1 MLSVKVSSNIKQFEK
16 QMSRFAKK
24 QLPYVA
30 SRTLNTC
37 AKHVRKDAINNT
49 FRQGFKSANASRFAK
64 GVLRMKFSNKRD
76 FPRGKLQSSVLDYT
90 GKDYLLKHQHGGVRT
105 PKSGQFIAVPSRDT
119 KRKLGF
125 RRNIKYRPKHLAQE
139 KGVFVMPNKKGGRS
153 RFVMMQGLGKKRK
166 LLYSFVP
173 SVPNPK
179 RLNFYERGGVLVKRI
194 ITSIFTSEF
203 NRAKRSIRFK

>member
-30 SRTLNTC
+30 SRTINTC

-49 FRQGFKSANASRFAK
+49 FRQGFKSGNASRFAK

-76 FPRGKLQSSVLDYT
+76 FPRGKLQSSVLDHT

-105 PKSGQFIAVPSRDT
+105 PKTGQFIAVPSRDT

-125 RRNIKYRPKHLAQE
+125 RRNIKFSPKHLTNE

-153 RFVMMQGLGKKRK
+153 KFVMMQKVGDKRK

-173 SVPNPK
+173 SLPNPK
-179 RLNFYERGGVLVKRI
+179 RLNFYERGSVLVKRI
-194 ITSIFTSEF
+194 ITSVFTSEF
-203 NRAKRSIRFK
+203 NRAKRSMRFR

>member
-1 MLSVKVSSNIKQFEK
+1 MLSVSVKDNIKQFEK
-16 QMSRFAKK
+16 QMSRFAKR
-24 QLPYVA
+24 QLPFVA

-37 AKHVRKDAINNT
+37 AKHVRQDAINKT
-49 FRQGFKSANASRFAK
+49 FKQGFKSANASRFAK
-64 GVLRMKFSNKRD
+64 GVLRMKFSHKRD
-76 FPRGKLQSSVLDYT
+76 FARGKLQSSVLDVT
-90 GKDYLLKHQHGGVRT
+90 GKDYLLTHQHGGTRT

-125 RRNIKYRPKHLAQE
+125 KRNVKFRPKHLAQE

-153 RFVMMQGLGKKRK
+153 KFVMMQGVGNKRK

-203 NRAKRSIRFK
+203 NKAKRSIKF

>member
-30 SRTLNTC
+30 SRTINTC

-49 FRQGFKSANASRFAK
+49 FRQGFKSGNASRFAK

-76 FPRGKLQSSVLDYT
+76 FPRGKLQSSVLDHT

-105 PKSGQFIAVPSRDT
+105 PKTGQFIAVPSRDT

-125 RRNIKYRPKHLAQE
+125 RRNIKFRPKHLTNE

-153 RFVMMQGLGKKRK
+153 KFVMMQKVGDKRK
-166 LLYSFVP
+166 LLYSFIP

-179 RLNFYERGGVLVKRI
+179 RLNFYERGSVLVKRI
-194 ITSIFTSEF
+194 ITSVFTSEF
-203 NRAKRSIRFK
+203 NRAKRSMRFR

>member
-30 SRTLNTC
+30 SRTINTC

-49 FRQGFKSANASRFAK
+49 FRQGFKSGNASRFAK

-76 FPRGKLQSSVLDYT
+76 FPRVKLQSSVLDHT

-105 PKSGQFIAVPSRDT
+105 PKTGQFIAVPSRDT

-125 RRNIKYRPKHLAQE
+125 RRNIKFRPKHLTNE

-153 RFVMMQGLGKKRK
+153 KFVMMQKVGDKRK

-179 RLNFYERGGVLVKRI
+179 RLNFYERGSVLVKRI
-194 ITSIFTSEF
+194 ITSVFTSEF
-203 NRAKRSIRFK
+203 NRAKRSMRFR

>member
-30 SRTLNTC
+30 SRTINTC

-49 FRQGFKSANASRFAK
+49 FRQGFKSGNASRFAK

-76 FPRGKLQSSVLDYT
+76 FPRGKLQSSVLDHT

-105 PKSGQFIAVPSRDT
+105 PKTGQFIAVPSRDT

-125 RRNIKYRPKHLAQE
+125 RRNIKFRPKHLTNE

-153 RFVMMQGLGKKRK
+153 KFVMMLKVGDKRK
-166 LLYSFVP
+166 LLYS
-173 SVPNPK
+173 
-179 RLNFYERGGVLVKRI
+179 LV
-194 ITSIFTSEF
+194 FTSEF
-203 NRAKRSIRFK
+203 NRAKRSMRFR

>member
-1 MLSVKVSSNIKQFEK
+1 MMSVKVKSNIKQFEK
-16 QMSRFAKK
+16 QMSKFARK
-24 QLPYVA
+24 QLPFVA
-30 SRTLNTC
+30 SRTLNKC
-37 AKHVRKDAINNT
+37 AKHVRQDAINNT
-49 FRQGFKSANASRFAK
+49 FRQGFKSPNASRFAK
-64 GVLRMKFSNKRD
+64 GVLRMKFSHKRD
-76 FPRGKLQSSVLDYT
+76 FARGKLQSSVLDTT
-90 GKDYLLKHQHGGVRT
+90 GKDYLLKHQHGGTRT

-125 RRNIKYRPKHLAQE
+125 KRNIKYRPKHLTNE

-153 RFVMMQGLGKKRK
+153 KFVMMQKVGKNRK

-194 ITSIFTSEF
+194 ITSVFTSEF
-203 NRAKRSIRFK
+203 NKAKRSIKF

>member
-30 SRTLNTC
+30 SRTINTC

-49 FRQGFKSANASRFAK
+49 FRQGFKSGNASRFAK

-76 FPRGKLQSSVLDYT
+76 FPRGKLQSSVLDHT

-105 PKSGQFIAVPSRDT
+105 PKTGQFIAVPSRDT

-125 RRNIKYRPKHLAQE
+125 RRNIKFRPKHLTNE

-153 RFVMMQGLGKKRK
+153 KFVMMQGVGDKRK

-194 ITSIFTSEF
+194 ITSVFTSEF
-203 NRAKRSIRFK
+203 NKAKRSIKF

>member
-1 MLSVKVSSNIKQFEK
+1 MMSVKVSSNIKQFEK
-16 QMSRFAKK
+16 QMSKFAKR
-24 QLPYVA
+24 QLPFVA
-30 SRTLNTC
+30 SRTLNQC
-37 AKHVRKDAINNT
+37 AKHVRLDAINNT

-76 FPRGKLQSSVLDYT
+76 FPKGKLQSSVFDYT
-90 GKDYLLKHQHGGVRT
+90 GKDYLLKHQHGGTRT

-125 RRNIKYRPKHLAQE
+125 KRNVKFRPKHLSQE

-153 RFVMMQGLGKKRK
+153 RFVMMQKVGDKRK

-194 ITSIFTSEF
+194 ITSVFTSEF
-203 NRAKRSIRFK
+203 NKAKRSIKF

>member
-30 SRTLNTC
+30 SRTINTC

-49 FRQGFKSANASRFAK
+49 FRQGFKSGNASRFAK

-76 FPRGKLQSSVLDYT
+76 FPRGKLQSSVLDHT

-105 PKSGQFIAVPSRDT
+105 PKTGQFIAVPSRDT

-125 RRNIKYRPKHLAQE
+125 RRNIKFRPKHLTNE

-153 RFVMMQGLGKKRK
+153 KFVMMQGVGDKRK

-194 ITSIFTSEF
+194 ITSVFTSEF
-203 NRAKRSIRFK
+203 NKAKRTIKF

>member
-30 SRTLNTC
+30 SRTINTC

-49 FRQGFKSANASRFAK
+49 FRQGFKSGNASRFAK

-76 FPRGKLQSSVLDYT
+76 FPRGKLQSSVLDHT

-105 PKSGQFIAVPSRDT
+105 PKTGQFIAVPSRDT

-125 RRNIKYRPKHLAQE
+125 RRNIKFRPKHLTNE

-153 RFVMMQGLGKKRK
+153 KFVMMQKVGDKRK
-166 LLYSFVP
+166 LLYTFVP

-179 RLNFYERGGVLVKRI
+179 RLNFYERGSVLVKRI
-194 ITSIFTSEF
+194 ITSVFTSEF
-203 NRAKRSIRFK
+203 NRAKRSMRFR

>member
-30 SRTLNTC
+30 SRTINTC

-49 FRQGFKSANASRFAK
+49 FRQGFKSGNASRFAK

-76 FPRGKLQSSVLDYT
+76 FPRGKLQSSVLDHT

-105 PKSGQFIAVPSRDT
+105 PKTGQFIAVPSRDT

-125 RRNIKYRPKHLAQE
+125 RRNIKFRPKHLTNE

-153 RFVMMQGLGKKRK
+153 KFVMMQKVGDKRK

-194 ITSIFTSEF
+194 ITSVFTSEF
-203 NRAKRSIRFK
+203 NRAKRSMRFR

>member
-30 SRTLNTC
+30 SRTINTC

-49 FRQGFKSANASRFAK
+49 FRQGFKSGNASRFAK

-76 FPRGKLQSSVLDYT
+76 FPRGKLQSSVLDHT

-105 PKSGQFIAVPSRDT
+105 PKTGQFIAVPSRDT

-125 RRNIKYRPKHLAQE
+125 RRNIKFRPKHLTNE

-153 RFVMMQGLGKKRK
+153 KFVMMQKVGDKRK

-179 RLNFYERGGVLVKRI
+179 RLNFYERGSVLVKRI
-194 ITSIFTSEF
+194 ITSVFTSEF
-203 NRAKRSIRFK
+203 NRAKRSMRFR

>member
-1 MLSVKVSSNIKQFEK
+1 MSVKVTSNIKQFSK
-16 QMSRFAKK
+16 QMSKFAKR

-37 AKHVRKDAINNT
+37 AKHVRKDAISNT
-49 FRQGFKSANASRFAK
+49 FKQGFSSPHASRFAK

-76 FPRGKLQSSVLDYT
+76 FPKGKLQSSVFDYT

-125 RRNIKYRPKHLAQE
+125 RRNYQYRPKALGA
-139 KGVFVMPNKKGGRS
+139 KSNTFVMENKKGGRS
-153 RFVMMQGLGKKRK
+153 KFIMMESDGKKRK

-173 SVPNPK
+173 SVPNRK

>member
-30 SRTLNTC
+30 SRTINTC

-49 FRQGFKSANASRFAK
+49 FRQGFKSGNASRFAK
-64 GVLRMKFSNKRD
+64 AVLRMKFSNKRD
-76 FPRGKLQSSVLDYT
+76 FPRGKLQSSVLDHT

-105 PKSGQFIAVPSRDT
+105 PKTGQFIAVPSRDT

-125 RRNIKYRPKHLAQE
+125 RRNIKFRPKHLTNE

-153 RFVMMQGLGKKRK
+153 KFVMMQKVGDKRK

-179 RLNFYERGGVLVKRI
+179 RLNFYERGSVLVKRI
-194 ITSIFTSEF
+194 ITSVFTSEF
-203 NRAKRSIRFK
+203 NRAKRSMRFR

>member
-1 MLSVKVSSNIKQFEK
+1 MIKVSVKSNLKQFER
-16 QMSRFAKK
+16 QMSRFAKR

-30 SRTLNTC
+30 SRTLNQC
-37 AKHVRKDAINNT
+37 AKHVRQDAINNT
-49 FRQGFKSANASRFAK
+49 FRQGFTSPNASRFAK

-76 FPRGKLQSSVLDYT
+76 FARGKLQSSVLDHT
-90 GKDYLLKHQHGGVRT
+90 GKDYLVTHQHGGTRT

-125 RRNIKYRPKHLAQE
+125 KRNVKFRPKHLAQE

-153 RFVMMQGLGKKRK
+153 KFVMMQGVGDKRK

-194 ITSIFTSEF
+194 ITSVFTSEF
-203 NRAKRSIRFK
+203 NKAKRSIKF

>member
-30 SRTLNTC
+30 SRTINTC

-49 FRQGFKSANASRFAK
+49 FRQGFKSGNATRFAK

-76 FPRGKLQSSVLDYT
+76 FPRGKLQSSVLDHT

-105 PKSGQFIAVPSRDT
+105 PKTGQFIAVPSRDT

-125 RRNIKYRPKHLAQE
+125 RRNIKFRPKHLTNE

-153 RFVMMQGLGKKRK
+153 KFVMMQKVGDKRK

-179 RLNFYERGGVLVKRI
+179 RLNFYERGSVLVKRI
-194 ITSIFTSEF
+194 ITSLFTSEF
-203 NRAKRSIRFK
+203 NRAKRSMRFR

>member
-30 SRTLNTC
+30 SRTINTC
-37 AKHVRKDAINNT
+37 AKHVRKDANNNT
-49 FRQGFKSANASRFAK
+49 FRQGVKSGNASRFAK

-76 FPRGKLQSSVLDYT
+76 FPRGKLQSSVLDHT

-105 PKSGQFIAVPSRDT
+105 PKTGQFIAVPSRDT

-125 RRNIKYRPKHLAQE
+125 RRNIKFRPKHLTNE

-153 RFVMMQGLGKKRK
+153 KFVMMQKVGDKRK

-179 RLNFYERGGVLVKRI
+179 RLNFYERGSVLVKRI
-194 ITSIFTSEF
+194 ITSVFTSEF
-203 NRAKRSIRFK
+203 NRAKRSMRFR

>member
-1 MLSVKVSSNIKQFEK
+1 MMSVKVTSNIKQFSK
-16 QMSRFAKK
+16 QMSKFAKR

-37 AKHVRKDAINNT
+37 AKHVRQDAINNT
-49 FRQGFKSANASRFAK
+49 FEQGFATANASRFAK
-64 GVLRMKFSNKRD
+64 GVLRMKFSNKKD
-76 FPRGKLQSSVLDYT
+76 YYRGRLQSSVLDVT
-90 GKDYLLKHQHGGVRT
+90 GKEYLVTHQEGGTRR
-105 PKSGQFIAVPSRDT
+105 PRSGQFIAVPSRDT

-125 RRNIKYRPKHLAQE
+125 RRNTAYRPKALGQKE
-139 KGVFVMPNKKGGRS
+139 GVFVMKNSKGGRS
-153 RFVMMQGLGKKRK
+153 KFVMMEGKGKKRK

-203 NRAKRSIRFK
+203 NRAKRSIRFR